1 MTEHPDEPQPAPLQQ
16 PVAGGYPQPPYPHSG
31 FAPPPPSP
39 RNGLGIAS
47 LVIAVAALVLFWT
60 ILGGVVLGTAAVVIG
75 FAALGRVKHGQA
87 NNKGVAITGIV
98 LGVVAAILGLVVAV
112 PILVYQDCIDH
123 AEGRAAYAQ
132 C

>member
-1 MTEHPDEPQPAPLQQ
+1 MTEPPYEPQPTPPQ
-16 PVAGGYPQPPYPHSG
+16 QPPYPYWGS
-31 FAPPPPSP
+31 APPPPSP

-47 LVIAVAALVLFWT
+47 LVIAIVALVLFWT
-60 ILGGVVLGTAAVVIG
+60 VFGGVMLGIVAVLMG

-98 LGVVAAILGLVVAV
+98 LGVVATVAGLLVAV
-112 PILVYQDCIDH
+112 PIVGYQNCIDH
-123 AEGRAAYAQ
+123 AQGRAEYAR